1 MKTITPFLLRF
12 ALFASLLTIAFR
24 FFISY
29 GIDNKSTI
37 LVGIVAVVYFLSLF
51 FGGWYFGKKD
61 GNYLPIYDV
70 GFRFHLTIYLIY
82 NVISEGWFFFD
93 LNSSFEN
100 IRSIHL
106 TALLWGGFLMIHF
119 IVYLFKRK
127 NSINDLSKEDLF
139 D

>member
-82 NVISEGWFFFD
+82 NVISEGWFF
-93 LNSSFEN
+93 
-100 IRSIHL
+100 SIL
-106 TALLWGGFLMIHF
+106 IQVLKTSDRFILLLYCG
-119 IVYLFKRK
+119 
-127 NSINDLSKEDLF
+127 EDF
-139 D
+139 